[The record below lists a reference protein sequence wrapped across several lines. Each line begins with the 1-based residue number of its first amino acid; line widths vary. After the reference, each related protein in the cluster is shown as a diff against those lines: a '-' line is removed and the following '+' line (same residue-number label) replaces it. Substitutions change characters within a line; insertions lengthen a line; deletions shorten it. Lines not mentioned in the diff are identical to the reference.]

1 MTAGGRT
8 NVAVPGDKPREMSG
22 SARDLPAE
30 MRALRMTDAG
40 DASFEFADVPRPV
53 AGDGEM
59 LIEVALAGVNSADVV
74 GPQVNI
80 TGTRPA
86 VMRRARYRAVGRKL
100 PAS

>member
-1 MTAGGRT
+1 
-8 NVAVPGDKPREMSG
+8 
-22 SARDLPAE
+22 

-53 AGDGEM
+53 AGDGEV

-86 VMRRARYRAVGRKL
+86 VMRRLVTALLAESSRLHSPSG
-100 PAS
+100 